1 MFGKYPTG
9 FWVDIKLLK
18 VNQVFLNMLEELKT
32 QILSE
37 CNEAINNPEIT
48 PEDAGKIARLIAYVN
63 INLK

>member
-1 MFGKYPTG
+1 
-9 FWVDIKLLK
+9 
-18 VNQVFLNMLEELKT
+18 MLEELKT